1 MKNIHNQ
8 TKQLGI
14 SMVEVLVALIISLFL
29 LGGIVQVYV
38 GNKTTFA
45 FTSALAEIQENGRFA
60 VDMMSQDLRLAGEWG
75 CINFDPS
82 DTSNVNNTLS
92 AATMISPYNP
102 ILHDFESRDGI
113 EGTENDGLNGS
124 DSITIRGGKT
134 VQANI
139 VSPFSAAATPGIVST
154 RATSLDVN
162 DILLIQ
168 RCGAN
173 DLLIDEEADILQV
186 TGVDHS
192 LAGGTKTGITLSA
205 PKSQQYQNDAS
216 LIELQTVTY
225 TIAAGASGQPALWRA
240 DFATNQELVEGVQ
253 EMQILY
259 GIDTDIPGDQF
270 PNRYVDSTL
279 VGANFQNVVAIRV
292 MLLVRSIDDF
302 VTEAPQTYTWI
313 GGAPI
318 TAPDRRLYQVFSN
331 TIALRNRIGSL

>member
-1 MKNIHNQ
+1 MKNIHNHI
-8 TKQLGI
+8 KQSGI
-14 SMVEVLVALIISLFL
+14 SMVEVLVALVISLFL

-45 FTSALAEIQENGRFA
+45 FTSALAEVQENGRFA
-60 VDMMSQDLRLAGEWG
+60 VDMMSQDLRLSGEWG

-82 DTSNVNNTLS
+82 DTSNVNNTLD
-92 AATMISPYNP
+92 AVTMTTTYNS
-102 ILHDFESRDGI
+102 ILHDYDSRDGI
-113 EGTENDGLNGS
+113 EATENDGLNGS

-139 VSPFSAAATPGIVST
+139 VSPFRAATNASIVST
-154 RATSLDVN
+154 LATSLERD

-186 TGVDHS
+186 TAVDHS
-192 LAGGTKTGITLSA
+192 LAGGTKTDITLSA
-205 PKSQQYQNDAS
+205 PKSQLYQNDAS

-225 TIAAGASGQPALWRA
+225 SIAAGASGQPALWRA
-240 DFATNQELVEGVQ
+240 DFANNQELVEGVQ

-259 GIDTDIPGDQF
+259 GIDTDVPGDQF

-313 GGAPI
+313 NGAQI
-318 TAPDRRLYQVFSN
+318 LAPDRRLYQVFSN